1 MGHRAWFGGG
11 EREKT
16 YYGVLAQILLG
27 EMFCWDDMLPKRSKD
42 ELEPPGVCHEGKRE
56 RAHTL

>member
-16 YYGVLAQILLG
+16 YYEVLAQILLG
-27 EMFCWDDMLPKRSKD
+27 EMFCWDDMPPKRSKD
-42 ELEPPGVCHEGKRE
+42 ELEPPGACHEG
-56 RAHTL
+56 